1 MTPLPSLYVLADEYM
16 TAAAR
21 IADLDVSDEA
31 VAEAL
36 EDLKFPL
43 EQKATNVA
51 MFVRNL
57 EATAEAI
64 KAAETEMA
72 KRRNALEARAEGVRE
87 YLRDN
92 MIRAG
97 ISKIESPYFSLAIR
111 DNPPAVVIDAESL
124 IPAEFMRK
132 PEPPPATP
140 DKKAI
145 AEEIKA
151 GRDVTGAHLARTQR
165 IEIK

>member
-1 MTPLPSLYVLADEYM
+1 MTSLYLLVDEYRQ
-16 TAAAR
+16 AAKLVSDMDA
-21 IADLDVSDEA
+21 SDEA
-31 VAEAL
+31 IANTL
-36 EDLKFPL
+36 DDLAYPIQ
-43 EQKATNVA
+43 EKATNIA
-51 MFVRNL
+51 QMVRNL

-72 KRRNALEARAEGVRE
+72 KRRKALEARAEGVRE